1 MPTRDLS
8 GRWRGFYSQHGHKRP
23 ISAVIQQD
31 GEAISGQMNDELTE
45 FGAPIAEM
53 AMEEGLPPGAD
64 EQIVEQVDPLPLGVD
79 REGPGGG
86 GSPSRL
92 LAGRRGRRRRRSV
105 LKTYQG
111 PFFAGYRV
119 GDVRVGIAGQDQEV
133 HYRGLLNADGDEI
146 EGQWLLTGE
155 PKQGIV
161 RTEGRFLL
169 RREGSGVDDN

>member
-1 MPTRDLS
+1 
-8 GRWRGFYSQHGHKRP
+8 
-23 ISAVIQQD
+23 
-31 GEAISGQMNDELTE
+31 MNDELTE

-64 EQIVEQVDPLPLGVD
+64 EQIVEQVRTLCPWALTEKVLAEVEVPPDSLLEGEVD
-79 REGPGGG
+79 GDAVRF
-86 GSPSRL
+86 
-92 LAGRRGRRRRRSV
+92 

-119 GDVRVGIAGQDQEV
+119 GDVRVGIAGEDQEV